1 MLDALQTMRAA
12 PRILERPLSIRVLSA
27 LLPLTLWECVARL
40 IGSRLLPPATVVL
53 RTLAARIGDGTLP
66 ADLGITLVR
75 VGCAFALS
83 MVVGSAL
90 GLAMGLWR
98 RLDLVLDT
106 VLIALLNMPA
116 LVTIALLYVWFGLTD
131 ASAIAAVALNK
142 LPGTAVTVR
151 EGSRALDRDL
161 RDMAHSFRVPAPA
174 MLRHVILPQ
183 LIPYLFAAGRSGLSL
198 IWKIV
203 LVAELLGLS
212 DGVGFRI
219 GVYFQL
225 FDVTG
230 MLAYT
235 LAFMAVIQALEWVVL
250 QPLERRSSRWR

>member
-1 MLDALQTMRAA
+1 MLDVVPLVRPARRT
-12 PRILERPLSIRVLSA
+12 LERALPVRVLSA
-27 LLPLTLWECVARL
+27 LLLLAVWELTARL
-40 IGSRLLPPATVVL
+40 VGSRLLPPASVVL
-53 RTLAARIGDGTLP
+53 ETLAARIADGTLA
-66 ADLGITLVR
+66 ADLGVTLVR
-75 VGCAFALS
+75 VACAFALS
-83 MVVGSAL
+83 MVAGSAL
-90 GLAMGLWR
+90 GLAMGWWR
-98 RLDLVLDT
+98 RVDLLFDT
-106 VLIALLNMPA
+106 ALIALLNMPA

-131 ASAIAAVALNK
+131 ASAIVAVALNK

-151 EGSRALDRDL
+151 EGTRALDRDL
-161 RDMAHSFRVPAPA
+161 GDMAYSFRFPALT
-174 MLRHVILPQ
+174 MLRHVVLPQ
-183 LIPYLFAAGRSGLSL
+183 LAPYLFAASRSGLSL

-235 LAFMAVIQALEWVVL
+235 LAFMAVIQALEWAVL
-250 QPLERRSSRWR
+250 QPLERHSRRWR